1 MILITYLLAGFLILS
16 LIAVIIVSVVM
27 TKKNKELQ
35 AKNELLSRTL
45 TDTEAKK
52 ATLQAKLDALM
63 KEPSM
68 LGISYKRNNAQIQQL
83 AGNIK
88 VILQEVQTASCPS
101 IRDQFKLF
109 NQQFVD
115 SLKTG
120 LEQNS
125 LKCDSNKTTFN
136 AQTTAY
142 ADAMTAQIIQ
152 QIPGANKDILKTQF
166 KALAENI
173 LAIMCTGDTLDLAKV
188 NKFLSDI
195 IDAIC

>member
-1 MILITYLLAGFLILS
+1 MILITYLLAGFLILA
-16 LIAVIIVSVVM
+16 LIAVIVVSVVL

-35 AKNELLSRTL
+35 EKNELLNRTL

-52 ATLQAKLDALM
+52 AALQAKLDALM
-63 KEPSM
+63 KEPNM
-68 LGISYKRNNAQIQQL
+68 LGISYKTDNANIQKL
-83 AGNIK
+83 ADNIK
-88 VILQEVQTASCPS
+88 VILQEVQAASCPS

-109 NQQFVD
+109 NKQFVE

-120 LEQNS
+120 LEGSS

-142 ADAMTAQIIQ
+142 AEAMTSQIIQ
-152 QIPGANKDILKTQF
+152 QIPSANKDVLKTQF
-166 KALAENI
+166 KSLAENI
-173 LAIMCTGDTLDLAKV
+173 LTIMCSGDTLDLAKID
-188 NKFLSDI
+188 KFLADI